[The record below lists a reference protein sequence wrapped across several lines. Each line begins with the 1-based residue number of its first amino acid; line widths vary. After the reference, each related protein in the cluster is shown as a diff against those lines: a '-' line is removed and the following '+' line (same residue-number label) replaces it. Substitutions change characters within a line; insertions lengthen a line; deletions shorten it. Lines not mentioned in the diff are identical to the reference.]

1 MSSPNMTY
9 EELVGMIS
17 GVHDT
22 DKVRSAYKR
31 IARHLFLSRP
41 DLINDLVLV
50 EQAHEKTI
58 RKAYGLQAK
67 VDRLEE
73 ENNTYRHK
81 LYKRGKGDYR

>member
-1 MSSPNMTY
+1 MSNPNMTY

-17 GVHDT
+17 GVNDT

-31 IARHLFLSRP
+31 IARHLFLSRQ

-50 EQAHEKTI
+50 EQAHERTI

-67 VDRLEE
+67 VDSLEK
-73 ENNTYRHK
+73 ENNQYRQK
-81 LYKRGKGDYR
+81 LYHRSKGDYR

>member
-1 MSSPNMTY
+1 MSNPEMAY

-17 GVHDT
+17 GVHDS
-22 DKVRSAYKR
+22 DKVRSAYKK

-41 DLINDLVLV
+41 DLISDLVLV
-50 EQAHEKTI
+50 ERAHEKTI
-58 RKAYGLQAK
+58 RKAYSLQAK